1 MLRLWGG
8 GVSAALG
15 PIRCPDAYCAVEEWR
30 VRPGTAWRIRG
41 QWKICPGGLESVKT
55 PVSLGLDGSFREWG
69 KLSGGCGTIAGWNLK
84 MAGSGRM
91 GLDRSA
97 SSHSQPV
104 QSTRVAFYTETSKDV
119 LLVMMV
125 MPGVPPERL
134 RRTEDIVFEDDDNFN
149 SNQPI
154 IGWTREMRFRP
165 LLPQISLRDV
175 GKGRPW
181 KTRGENIRPRQCN
194 RQGRH
199 PYAAKCGALPLAVS
213 PP

>member
-1 MLRLWGG
+1 MGK
-8 GVSAALG
+8 
-15 PIRCPDAYCAVEEWR
+15 AVW
-30 VRPGTAWRIRG
+30 
-41 QWKICPGGLESVKT
+41 
-55 PVSLGLDGSFREWG
+55 
-69 KLSGGCGTIAGWNLK
+69 GCGTIAGWNLK

-91 GLDRSA
+91 GLDKSA

-104 QSTRVAFYTETSKDV
+104 QLMSVAFYTETSKDV
-119 LLVMMV
+119 LLMMMV
-125 MPGVPPERL
+125 MPDVPPGRL
-134 RRTEDIVFEDDDNFN
+134 RRTKDSVVPDDDNFN

-165 LLPQISLRDV
+165 LLPQISLCDV

-199 PYAAKCGALPLAVS
+199 PYVAKCGALPLTVS